1 MVNVEQLNELMHNR
15 QVLFL
20 SDALC
25 TGYFAADMAEVR
37 LGDDVAVF
45 GAGPVGCSPRLIS
58 SANPHVNRPNHLSFV
73 PSIFLAPCSGK
84 TLIDLFNRIRVILLN
99 IFLNT

>member
-25 TGYFAADMAEVR
+25 TGYFAANMAEVR
-37 LGDDVAVF
+37 LGDDVALF
-45 GAGPVGCSPRLIS
+45 GACPVGCSPSLM
-58 SANPHVNRPNHLSFV
+58 SANPHVNRPNHSSFV
-73 PSIFLAPCSGK
+73 PSIFLAPCIGN

>member
-1 MVNVEQLNELMHNR
+1 MVYVEQLNELMHNG

-25 TGYFAADMAEVR
+25 TGYFAADMAEDR
-37 LGDDVAVF
+37 LGDDVGVF

-58 SANPHVNRPNHLSFV
+58 ANPHVNRPNHSSFV
-73 PSIFLAPCSGK
+73 PSVFVAPCSGK
-84 TLIDLFNRIRVILLN
+84 TLIGLFKRIRIILLN

>member
-1 MVNVEQLNELMHNR
+1 MVNVEQFNELMHNR

-58 SANPHVNRPNHLSFV
+58 ANPHVNRPNHSSFV
-73 PSIFLAPCSGK
+73 PTVFLAPCIDN
-84 TLIDLFNRIRVILLN
+84 TLIDLFKRIRIILLN

>member
-1 MVNVEQLNELMHNR
+1 MHNT
-15 QVLFL
+15 QMLFL

-37 LGDDVAVF
+37 LGDDDVAVF

-58 SANPHVNRPNHLSFV
+58 SANPHVNRPNHSSFV
-73 PSIFLAPCSGK
+73 PSVFVAPCSGK
-84 TLIDLFNRIRVILLN
+84 TLIDLFKRIRIILLN

>member
-20 SDALC
+20 SDTLC

-45 GAGPVGCSPRLIS
+45 GAGPVGCSL
-58 SANPHVNRPNHLSFV
+58 V
-73 PSIFLAPCSGK
+73 
-84 TLIDLFNRIRVILLN
+84 
-99 IFLNT
+99 

>member
-37 LGDDVAVF
+37 LGDDVVVF
-45 GAGPVGCSPRLIS
+45 GAGPVGCSPRLI

-73 PSIFLAPCSGK
+73 PSIFLAPCIGN

>member
-58 SANPHVNRPNHLSFV
+58 ANPHVNRPNHSSFV
-73 PSIFLAPCSGK
+73 PSVFVAPCSGK
-84 TLIDLFNRIRVILLN
+84 SLIDLFNRIRVILLN
-99 IFLNT
+99 KFLNT

>member
-1 MVNVEQLNELMHNR
+1 LSLELRSHSRPVYSMVNVEQLNELMHNR

-20 SDALC
+20 SDTLC

-45 GAGPVGCSPRLIS
+45 GAGPVGCSL
-58 SANPHVNRPNHLSFV
+58 V
-73 PSIFLAPCSGK
+73 
-84 TLIDLFNRIRVILLN
+84 
-99 IFLNT
+99 

>member
-45 GAGPVGCSPRLIS
+45 GAGPVGCSPHLI
-58 SANPHVNRPNHLSFV
+58 SANPHVNRPNHSSFV
-73 PSIFLAPCSGK
+73 PSVFVAPCIGN

>member
-45 GAGPVGCSPRLIS
+45 GAGPLGCSPRLI
-58 SANPHVNRPNHLSFV
+58 SANPHVNRPNHSSFV
-73 PSIFLAPCSGK
+73 PSVFVAPCIGN
-84 TLIDLFNRIRVILLN
+84 TLIDLFKRIRIILLN

>member
-45 GAGPVGCSPRLIS
+45 GACPVGCSPRLI
-58 SANPHVNRPNHLSFV
+58 SANPHVNRPNHSSFV